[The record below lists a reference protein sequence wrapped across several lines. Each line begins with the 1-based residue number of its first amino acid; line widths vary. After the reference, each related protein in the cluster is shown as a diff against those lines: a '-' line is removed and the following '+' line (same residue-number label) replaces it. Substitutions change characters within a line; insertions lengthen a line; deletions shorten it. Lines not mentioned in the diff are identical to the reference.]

1 MNNDEKQ
8 VLKLAAERLTVEA
21 DRLRR
26 ELSAAQAEV
35 DKLKEDAEANAWT
48 VSPAMAQAKIDE
60 LNALLVTARAELDEY
75 RTMHDGN
82 LELIA
87 DLRGKVDSLRLSA
100 RDLPA
105 ELKRLRAELATARE
119 CLREMCEEVPID
131 TVWAMRHVEK
141 WQRWRK
147 AAGMDS
153 TAGEVKA

>member
-119 CLREMCEEVPID
+119 CLRDIEYDADGIPCTWP
-131 TVWAMRHVEK
+131 TREK
-141 WQRWRK
+141 RDK

-153 TAGEVKA
+153 TSGEVKA